1 MNETQLLLIH
11 LLEELSEAQ
20 KEITKALRFGLDDI
34 NPETHEKNAEAIVRE
49 LSDIQI
55 LLDELYSKNILD
67 KEEQTERQKQRKQKK
82 NEKWIEYSR
91 LKGILK

>member
-34 NPETHEKNAEAIVRE
+34 NPKTHETNAEAIVRE
-49 LSDIQI
+49 LFDIQI
-55 LLDELYSKNILD
+55 LLDELYSKNILE
-67 KEEQTERQKQRKQKK
+67 KENQTERQKQRKQKK
-82 NEKWIEYSR
+82 NKKWMKYSHLR
-91 LKGILK
+91 GVLK